1 MKALNGLG
9 YLIDAGLPLN
19 RLYTVCREQFLVSSE
34 VTLRAHLTEFKD
46 HELLKFRRGSDG
58 LPLYSTAYRSPYKAP
73 AIYCKLA
80 GCRIYKAK
88 LVSKVNGL
96 KWRVN

>member
-58 LPLYSTAYRSPYKAP
+58 QDCLYIPLPTEALT
-73 AIYCKLA
+73 KLLQDIA
-80 GCRIYKAK
+80 
-88 LVSKVNGL
+88 N
-96 KWRVN
+96 